1 MTTTLTKLSKL
12 FRLAMQVRVRHLK
25 MLHRPFYRLIK
36 FHLSETFLG
45 PRSLEFINSNRSWVS
60 NQSTLSIIL
69 TVFNQSKEELEIC
82 ISSTRSQTG
91 ADITTIIFDD
101 GSTNPSTLSFLE
113 NFICQGHEVI
123 VRSENKGIIA
133 ARNYLIDFAKSDF
146 LLFLDPDDFLS
157 QNYVLEAFKILEND
171 RTIEIIYPNVL
182 VHDTAKK
189 EFILWET
196 GPFESKILLQV
207 NTLPMSSIISTRLI
221 RNLGGYSPEFQ
232 HGPEDWDLW
241 VRAALSG
248 ARASHLPVIGYTYTK
263 AVESRSSQALDH
275 SDLIH
280 LRNIG
285 HESKFPFHEKNSVE
299 VFLLVPWLP
308 RIGGVEKYA
317 KVLAE
322 DLTNAGLK
330 TAIVLTEADPYEYV
344 DDSVN
349 YREKGNLLI
358 KRAEFHSDQDFL
370 IGLNRLA
377 SSNSVSI
384 NLGAPWA
391 FSNAQALRKFFE
403 YQVCFVFNN
412 ETSLKRALHHAND
425 FDEVWFAY
433 SALSQKFP
441 PSKGIYTRTIYTGV
455 IDPQIA
461 PPIER
466 DSIFTIGFFGRLSPE
481 KNPGAFIDLAKEF
494 KNDPN
499 FRFVIAGE
507 GPLKETV
514 VQQVKRLKNLEYL
527 GYLDDC
533 LDFYCGIDCLVI
545 SSEVEGIPLSAMES
559 LSLGIPILSKPVGG
573 ISELISSEAQGL
585 LWNGSATLGAQA
597 IRNIRESNYQRN
609 TSNLLDLKFQRKST
623 SQIVVSSIKKLQA
636 ETS

>member
-1 MTTTLTKLSKL
+1 MATTLQKLSTL
-12 FRLAMQVRVRHLK
+12 FRLAKRVKVRHLK
-25 MLHRPFYRLIK
+25 MLYRPFYRLVK
-36 FHLSETFLG
+36 FHLSAIFLEA
-45 PRSLEFINSNRSWVS
+45 RLLRVENSKSSWVS

-101 GSTNPSTLSFLE
+101 GSTNQSTLSFLE
-113 NFICQGHEVI
+113 NFICQGREVV
-123 VRSENKGIIA
+123 VRSENKGVIA

-146 LLFLDPDDFLS
+146 LLFLDPDDFLNE
-157 QNYVLEAFKILEND
+157 NYVFEAFKILEND

-196 GPFESKILLQV
+196 GPFESGILLKV

-248 ARASHLPVIGYTYTK
+248 AIASHLPVIGYTYTK

-275 SDLIH
+275 SELIH
-280 LRNIG
+280 LRKIG
-285 HESKFPFHEKNSVE
+285 HKSKFPFHEKNSVQ
-299 VFLLVPWLP
+299 VFLFVPWLP
-308 RIGGVEKYA
+308 RIGGVERYA

-322 DLTNAGLK
+322 DLAKAGLK
-330 TAIVLTEADPYEYV
+330 TAIILTEVDPYGYV

-391 FSNAQALRKFFE
+391 FSHAQDLRKIFK
-403 YQVCFVFNN
+403 YQVCFVLNN
-412 ETSLKRALHHAND
+412 EASLERAFNHAND

-433 SALSQKFP
+433 SALSQKFS

-455 IDPQIA
+455 VDPQIA

-466 DSIFTIGFFGRLSPE
+466 DSIFTIGFFGRLSTE
-481 KNPGAFIDLAKEF
+481 KNPRAFINLAKEF

-507 GPLKETV
+507 GPLKEEV
-514 VQQVKRLKNLEYL
+514 VTEVKTLKNLEYL
-527 GYLDDC
+527 GYIGDY
-533 LDFYCGIDCLVI
+533 LDFFCGVDCLVI
-545 SSEVEGIPLSAMES
+545 SSEVEGIPLNAMES

-573 ISELISSEAQGL
+573 IPELISSEAQGL
-585 LWNGSATLGAQA
+585 LWNGGATYGAQA
-597 IRNIRESNYQRN
+597 IRNIRELNYQRN
-609 TSNLLDLKFQRKST
+609 KSNLLDLKFQRKST
-623 SQIVVSSIKKLQA
+623 SQLVVSCIKKLQA